1 MDLPGFTAGK
11 DTVAIVQGTVDAVPV
26 NIMEPEMLAIPA
38 SIDGKFFVWGH
49 RHHPIYNIALIRAIV
64 DMSMEIS

>member
-38 SIDGKFFVWGH
+38 SIDGKFF
-49 RHHPIYNIALIRAIV
+49 IYNIALIRAIV
-64 DMSMEIS
+64 DMRAWK